1 MFLEVGGGDDMTY
14 VRMGAALLL
23 ALGLAG
29 CIELTKSA
37 VFRENGEA
45 RVEVEVAISAELVAL
60 ASNPA
65 LAKAAGG
72 EGIPNPFGD
81 CGKPWPAGEPL
92 PEGVRSV
99 ESRRGKR
106 GDMETCT
113 MVFDVADPIA
123 AIEKAK
129 KVTVPKFDNIP
140 TQDISLT
147 RLPTASGYRLRL
159 SMKPA
164 QSTDIPKEAEQMAAA
179 MMKAMFAD
187 RYLTLS
193 LSGKRIENTNGVLSD
208 DKSKVTWRLPL
219 ASLVAPAH
227 YNPLTVE
234 ADIIYR

>member
-1 MFLEVGGGDDMTY
+1 MTY
-14 VRMGAALLL
+14 DRMGAALLL

-29 CIELTKSA
+29 CIEVTKDA
-37 VFRENGEA
+37 AFRANGEA

-65 LAKAAGG
+65 FAKAAGG

-106 GDMETCT
+106 GDMETCS

-129 KVTVPKFDNIP
+129 KVTVPTIDNIP
-140 TQDISLT
+140 KQDISLT
-147 RLPTASGYRLRL
+147 RLPAASGYRLRL
-159 SMKPA
+159 SMTPE
-164 QSTDIPKEAEQMAAA
+164 QSPDIPKEAAQMAAA
-179 MMKAMFAD
+179 MMTAMFAD
-187 RYLTLS
+187 RYVTLS

-208 DKSKVTWRLPL
+208 DKSKVTWRLPFV
-219 ASLVAPAH
+219 SLLSQDPDKPVI
-227 YNPLTVE
+227 VE

>member
-1 MFLEVGGGDDMTY
+1 MTY
-14 VRMGAALLL
+14 VRMGTALLL
-23 ALGLAG
+23 VLMLAG
-29 CIELTKSA
+29 CIEITKNA
-37 VFRENGEA
+37 AFRENGEA
-45 RVEVEVAISAELVAL
+45 RVEVEMAISAELVAL

-65 LAKAAGG
+65 FAKAAGG

-92 PEGVRSV
+92 PDGVRSV

-123 AIEKAK
+123 AIENTK
-129 KVTVPKFDNIP
+129 KVSVPAVENMPK
-140 TQDISLT
+140 QDFSLT
-147 RLPTASGYRLRL
+147 RLPSAPGYRLRL
-159 SMKPA
+159 SMTPA
-164 QSTDIPKEAEQMAAA
+164 QSADIPKEAAQMAAA

-187 RYLTLS
+187 RYVTLS

-208 DKSKVTWRLPL
+208 DKSKVTWRLPF
-219 ASLVAPAH
+219 ASLVSSAPDK
-227 YNPLTVE
+227 PVIVE